1 MKKTSFEIKKAPAF
15 ELPDSAG
22 EKIKLEDFIGKYV
35 VLYFYPKDNTPGCT
49 VEAIGFR
56 DLKDEFEKL
65 GAVVI
70 GVSKDSAKSHEK
82 FIQKNELNFI
92 LLSDEEGEVLK
103 LYDVLKPKK
112 MFGKEYLGIE
122 RSTFVIDKNGDI
134 VKEYRKVKAP
144 GHAEVVLEYVG
155 EISKG

>member
-1 MKKTSFEIKKAPAF
+1 MKKKTFEIKKAPEF

-22 EKIKLEDFIGKYV
+22 NIIRLEDFKGRYV

-49 VEAIGFR
+49 LEAIGFR

-70 GVSKDSAKSHEK
+70 GVSKDSSKSHEK
-82 FIQKNELNFI
+82 FIQKHELNFI
-92 LLSDEEGEVLK
+92 LLSDEEGELLE

-144 GHAEVVLEYVG
+144 GHAEAVLEYVA

>member
-1 MKKTSFEIKKAPAF
+1 MKKKTFEIKKAPEF

-22 EKIKLEDFIGKYV
+22 NIIRLEDFKGRYV

-49 VEAIGFR
+49 LEAIGFR

-70 GVSKDSAKSHEK
+70 GVSKDSSKSHEK
-82 FIQKNELNFI
+82 FIQKHELNFI
-92 LLSDEEGEVLK
+92 LLSDEDGELLK

-144 GHAEVVLEYVG
+144 GHAEAVLEYVG